1 MLVYFQ
7 FKIMWS
13 DFVDSLIKR
22 TWAEINLDNLE
33 YNYRVI
39 RGRADKNAMLCCVIK
54 ADGYGH
60 GAVQVAKLY
69 EKLGADWFC
78 VSNIEEALELRN
90 NGISLPILIL
100 GYTPAECAEILSRNN
115 ISQAC
120 YNIEYAES
128 LSDYSVKQNVT
139 VNIHLKLDTGMS
151 RIGLM
156 CQSFDRDMV
165 SIDIAEKICRL
176 PNLYPQGV
184 FTHFAV
190 SDEAEEGRSFTMQQF
205 ECFMFAVNELE
216 KRGIKFDIRH
226 CANSGAIIDY
236 PMTHL
241 DMVRAGIILY
251 GLYPSE
257 KLKGRIDLKPAMEL
271 KSVVSLVK
279 NVFEGS
285 TVSYGRT
292 YTVHKP
298 VQKTATVPAG
308 YADGFIRKNAEKG
321 YVNINGRKAKILG
334 RICMDQFIVDA
345 DNIEN
350 IKIGDTVTLFGCS
363 ENTPSADDIA
373 KWNDTIN
380 YEVVCLISKRVARV
394 YLRNGREVE
403 TVDRILNG

>member
-1 MLVYFQ
+1 MSMLNPF
-7 FKIMWS
+7 
-13 DFVDSLIKR
+13 
-22 TWAEINLDNLE
+22 
-33 YNYRVI
+33 
-39 RGRADKNAMLCCVIK
+39 
-54 ADGYGH
+54 
-60 GAVQVAKLY
+60 
-69 EKLGADWFC
+69 
-78 VSNIEEALELRN
+78 
-90 NGISLPILIL
+90 
-100 GYTPAECAEILSRNN
+100 
-115 ISQAC
+115 
-120 YNIEYAES
+120 
-128 LSDYSVKQNVT
+128 
-139 VNIHLKLDTGMS
+139 
-151 RIGLM
+151 RI
-156 CQSFDRDMV
+156 
-165 SIDIAEKICRL
+165 

-236 PMTHL
+236 PLMHL

-257 KLKGRIDLKPAMEL
+257 KVRVKIDLKPAMEL